1 MCAPMQREFQIVTV
15 GIDQNGDEVSR
26 TSERLALWL
35 LLNRDGTKRLAAASY
50 AHACEPGVV

>member
-1 MCAPMQREFQIVTV
+1 MQREFQIVTV